1 LHFIASDGFRPPEIT
16 ELYRLQRNQSVA
28 DLDSERLTALE
39 AGWRYAASDIA
50 AAVALFSQRKRNVIL
65 RDANGFNVTGGRTR
79 HEGLEVELGWQAW
92 PTLRLDVAGT
102 YARHRYDFDAAIEG
116 GETIVKGRDI
126 DTAPRQ
132 LWTTTATWTPR
143 DDWQAALEWRRVGP
157 YFADA
162 ANTRRH
168 PGHDVAHLR
177 VSARPTP
184 RWRVSLEIENLTDV
198 RYADRADFAQG
209 DWRYFPARGR
219 SAFVTVVWRRE

>member
-1 LHFIASDGFRPPEIT
+1 
-16 ELYRLQRNQSVA
+16 
-28 DLDSERLTALE
+28 
-39 AGWRYAASDIA
+39 
-50 AAVALFSQRKRNVIL
+50 VALFAQRKRDVIL
-65 RDANGFNVTGGRTR
+65 RDASGFNVTGGRTR
-79 HEGLEVELGWQAW
+79 HEGVEAEIGWQML
-92 PTLRLDVAGT
+92 PSLRIDVAGT

-132 LWTTTATWTPR
+132 MWTTTLTWSPR
-143 DDWQAALEWRRVGP
+143 EHWQTALEWRRVGA

-177 VSARPTP
+177 VSAQPSSE
-184 RWRVSLEIENLTDV
+184 WRVSLEIENLTDA

-209 DWRYFPARGR
+209 DWRYFPARGP
-219 SAFVTVVWRRE
+219 SAFVTVEWRRE